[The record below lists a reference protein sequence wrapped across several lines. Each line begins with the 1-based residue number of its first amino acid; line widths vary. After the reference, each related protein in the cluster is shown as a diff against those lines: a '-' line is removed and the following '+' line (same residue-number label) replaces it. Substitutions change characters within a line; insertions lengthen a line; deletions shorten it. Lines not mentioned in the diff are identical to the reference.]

1 MVSERIDEKFPILRL
16 KEDLFR
22 LEELYE
28 KLPVV
33 YQCPFCGFISPK
45 DLNKR
50 IKVEVFYY
58 GWPYEDEIVEEE
70 IDFCECPKC
79 KTKPKKHYKDSE
91 VLRLSARKLKVMTE
105 EYMRLR
111 NELKEKLRDE
121 LNHFI
126 VSDEISYRGWSE
138 EDLSDY
144 PEILKLVRIVYFRI
158 IAPRNI
164 IPPKFRY

>member
-1 MVSERIDEKFPILRL
+1 MSERMDEKFPILRL
-16 KEDLFR
+16 KEDLLR

-50 IKVEVFYY
+50 IRVEVFYY

-91 VLRLSARKLKVMTE
+91 VLRLSARKLKVMTQ
-105 EYMRLR
+105 EYKQLR
-111 NELKEKLRDE
+111 DELREKLRDE
-121 LNHFI
+121 MKFFI
-126 VSDEISYRGWSE
+126 KTDEITYRGWSE
-138 EDLSDY
+138 EDLTDY
-144 PEILKLVRIVYFRI
+144 PEILKLVRIAYYRV
-158 IAPRNI
+158 IAPRDV
-164 IPPKFRY
+164 IPLTAQQ